1 MISTIQTSNMAYIQP
16 NVAKDDSSKGVIK
29 TEQSE
34 GVDKVSAIKEQIA
47 NGTYKVDLTKTAQ
60 AAAEELI

>member
-1 MISTIQTSNMAYIQP
+1 MISTIQTSNMAYVQP
-16 NVAKDDSSKGVIK
+16 TVTKDDLSKGITK

-34 GVDKVSAIKEQIA
+34 GVDKISAIKEQID